1 MRRESPDLVLPAALD
16 ARWGPGGRDAE
27 TSVVHISRDA
37 VPMSLPAGN
46 YPESFELL
54 RTLAAGKQSL
64 YFVPSVGIIAR
75 RLVGRGETRLEELT
89 SIRIMP

>member
-1 MRRESPDLVLPAALD
+1 M
-16 ARWGPGGRDAE
+16 
-27 TSVVHISRDA
+27 T
-37 VPMSLPAGN
+37 LPAGN

-54 RTLAAGKQSL
+54 RNLSAGKQSL